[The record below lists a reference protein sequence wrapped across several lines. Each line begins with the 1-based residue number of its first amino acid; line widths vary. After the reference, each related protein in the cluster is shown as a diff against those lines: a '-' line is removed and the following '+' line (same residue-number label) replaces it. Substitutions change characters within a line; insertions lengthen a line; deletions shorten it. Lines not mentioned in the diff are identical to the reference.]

1 MAKFHL
7 LIFFMKSIS
16 KALISLGNQ
25 CALIPFITA
34 GDPDLYS
41 TEQVLKILDK
51 EGADII
57 EIGVPYSD
65 PLADGPIIQEASRKA
80 LASGVTIDKIL
91 QLVADISSDLRAPLI
106 LFTYYN
112 PILSRGMERFL
123 IDIANAGIKGL
134 IIPDLPLEESDYIIS
149 LCSELSIELIL
160 LITPTSSS
168 NRIASILNKSSDVIY
183 VVSTIGVTGIRKEID
198 SEMREFIKKI
208 KSQTNKLLILGF
220 GISTVEHVN
229 QVSKWDINGIVIGS
243 AFVKLLAE
251 NNINDQ
257 FQPLRMFCYSVKQA
271 LVDN

>member
-257 FQPLRMFCYSVKQA
+257 FQPLRTFCYSVKQA

>member
-1 MAKFHL
+1 
-7 LIFFMKSIS
+7 MKSIS

-25 CALIPFITA
+25 CALIPCITA

-41 TEQVLKILDK
+41 TEQVLRILDR

-134 IIPDLPLEESDYIIS
+134 IIPDLPLEESDYIIG

-168 NRIASILNKSSDVIY
+168 NRIASILSKSSDVIY
-183 VVSTIGVTGIRKEID
+183 VVSTIGVTGIRKEIH

-208 KSQTNKLLILGF
+208 KF
-220 GISTVEHVN
+220 E
-229 QVSKWDINGIVIGS
+229 
-243 AFVKLLAE
+243 
-251 NNINDQ
+251 
-257 FQPLRMFCYSVKQA
+257 
-271 LVDN
+271 

>member
-1 MAKFHL
+1 
-7 LIFFMKSIS
+7 MKSIS

-168 NRIASILNKSSDVIY
+168 NRIASILSKSSDVIY
-183 VVSTIGVTGIRKEID
+183 VVSTIGVTGIRKEIH
-198 SEMREFIKKI
+198 SEMREFIKEI
-208 KSQTNKLLILGF
+208 KSQTNKRLILGF

-257 FQPLRMFCYSVKQA
+257 FQPLRKFCYSVKKA

>member
-1 MAKFHL
+1 
-7 LIFFMKSIS
+7 MKSIS

-41 TEQVLKILDK
+41 TEQVLRILDR

-106 LFTYYN
+106 LFTYN

-134 IIPDLPLEESDYIIS
+134 IIPDLPLEESDYIIG

-168 NRIASILNKSSDVIY
+168 NRIASILSKSSDVIY
-183 VVSTIGVTGIRKEID
+183 VVSTIGVTGIRKEIH

-208 KSQTNKLLILGF
+208 KSQTDKLLILGF

-257 FQPLRMFCYSVKQA
+257 FQLLKNFCFSVKKA